1 MVTPQPS
8 DFARHWAFAPGL
20 GSAAE
25 EMFLR
30 VLFSPPQ
37 QGAQGAKGGS
47 TPAGEQLLLGDL
59 GNPDESSENLHF
71 DFLSPLP
78 PTKAVQLSSDTAYQT
93 LGCIF

>member
-30 VLFSPPQ
+30 ILFSPPQ
-37 QGAQGAKGGS
+37 QGAQGAKDGS
-47 TPAGEQLLLGDL
+47 TPAGAQLLLGD
-59 GNPDESSENLHF
+59 NPDESSENRHF

-78 PTKAVQLSSDTAYQT
+78 PTKAAQLSSDIAYQT
-93 LGCIF
+93 LSCIF